1 MANLYALVL
10 AAHPDD
16 AELCAGGTIASL
28 THQGRGVGIIDF
40 TLGELGS
47 RGTVETRQHEARRA
61 ADILGVSVRHN
72 LGLPDGQIHDTPTA
86 RLSVVT
92 MLRAYRPHVVFTHPD
107 ACRHPDHVRTA
118 NLVKEA
124 VFSAGL
130 IKVET
135 RDAEGNVQEP
145 WRPHHVLQWVQST
158 PILPDLVVDVSDHWA
173 VRMAAMRAYSTPFH
187 SGSHEGDNRPSA
199 APEEPETYVSNPAYL
214 DFIEARAK
222 TWGYPIG
229 AQYAEGFTYAQGP
242 LGTRNLADLLSIER
256 PFR

>member
-1 MANLYALVL
+1 MADLYALVL

-173 VRMAAMRAYSTPFH
+173 VRMAAMRAYSTQFH

-242 LGTRNLADLLSIER
+242 LGTRNLVDLLSIER
-256 PFR
+256 PYR

>member
-173 VRMAAMRAYSTPFH
+173 VRMAAMRAYSTQFH

-242 LGTRNLADLLSIER
+242 LGTRNLVDLLSIER
-256 PFR
+256 PYR

>member
-1 MANLYALVL
+1 MADLYALVL

-28 THQGRGVGIIDF
+28 TRQGRGVGIIDF

-47 RGTVETRQHEARRA
+47 RGTVETRQQEARRA
-61 ADILGVSVRHN
+61 ADILGVSVRLN
-72 LGLPDGQIHDTPTA
+72 LGLPDGQIQDTPTA

-107 ACRHPDHVRTA
+107 TCRHPDHVRAA

-135 RDAEGNVQEP
+135 RDNHGNLQQP

-158 PILPDLVVDVSDHWA
+158 PILPDLVVDVSDYWA
-173 VRMAAMRAYSTPFH
+173 VRMEAMRAYGTQFH
-187 SGSHEGDNRPSA
+187 ARGDKEGNRLAGRSA
-199 APEEPETYVSNPAYL
+199 EPETYISNPAYQ

>member
-1 MANLYALVL
+1 MADLYALVL

-28 THQGRGVGIIDF
+28 THQGRRVGIIDF

-47 RGTVETRQHEARRA
+47 RGTVEARKQEARRA

-72 LGLPDGQIHDTPTA
+72 LGLPDGQIEDTPTA

-107 ACRHPDHVRTA
+107 ACRHPDHVRAA
-118 NLVKEA
+118 NLVKES

-135 RDAEGNVQEP
+135 RDSQGNLQQP
-145 WRPHHVLQWVQST
+145 WRPHHVLQWIQST
-158 PILPDLVVDVSDHWA
+158 PILPDLVVDVSDYWA
-173 VRMAAMRAYSTPFH
+173 VRMEAMRAYGTQFH
-187 SGSHEGDNRPSA
+187 TGGGEGDGRLAPQSA
-199 APEEPETYVSNPAYL
+199 EPETYISNPAYL

-242 LGTRNLADLLSIER
+242 LGTRNLAELLSIER

>member
-173 VRMAAMRAYSTPFH
+173 VRMAAMRAYSTQFH

-256 PFR
+256 PYR

>member
-158 PILPDLVVDVSDHWA
+158 PILPDLVVDVSNHWA
-173 VRMAAMRAYSTPFH
+173 VRMAAMRAYSTQFH

-242 LGTRNLADLLSIER
+242 LGTRNLVDLLSIER
-256 PFR
+256 PYR